1 MYKRQIE
8 NYETVGKI
16 LAGLIATYGT
26 YKAALIINIALTRSW
41 AVAARADAVAKGI
54 QTIATKAQTVAQ
66 LALNAAMK
74 ANPYVLAAT
83 LIVGAATAM
92 WAFRDSTTAA
102 ERAQKKYNKTKADS
116 LQKEEEHKSRLE
128 ELIATIQ
135 NEYTSSCLLYTSVSQ
150 SRLPLLPQP
159 PKRRKS
165 QMIWLPLLPMQ

>member
-1 MYKRQIE
+1 MMQDAMDNAFNEMGQKSEGIIMSGIQLTTSLIE
-8 NYETVGKI
+8 NYETIGKVLVGM
-16 LAGLIATYGT
+16 IATYGV
-26 YKAALIINIALTRSW
+26 YKTALITNIALTHSW
-41 AVAARADAVAKGI
+41 TVAARADAVAKGI

-92 WAFRDSTTAA
+92 WALHDSTTAA

-128 ELIATIQ
+128 NLIATIQ
-135 NEYTSSCLLYTSVSQ
+135 NE
-150 SRLPLLPQP
+150 
-159 PKRRKS
+159 
-165 QMIWLPLLPMQ
+165 